1 MYCGSATTGDPVI
14 EAEIRTFGR
23 EIARRGIRLIYG
35 GSSRGLMGA
44 LADEVLA
51 AGGTV
56 TGVMPKALEG
66 RESAHR
72 GLTELQVVDTMHQ
85 REQRMFD
92 LSDAFVAFPGGFG
105 TMVEIIEMITWKQ
118 MGIHGKPI
126 IIANIGGF
134 FNPLFQQFEVA
145 IRHQVRAHRGPH
157 PLRRRRD
164 DESDPD
170 VSGRRARDVAQGGG
184 LGLTGRQTPSLNFIS
199 SSSLRLIATRSAS
212 SAIRNVWNPTT
223 IRTAARIS
231 DCTWPPGF
239 SPKK

>member
-1 MYCGSATTGDPVI
+1 MDLRSICVYCGSATTGDPAI

-23 EIARRGIRLIYG
+23 EIARRGIRLVYG

-51 AGGTV
+51 AGGKV

-134 FNPLFQQFEVA
+134 FHPLLQQFEVA
-145 IRHQVRAHRGPH
+145 IQRKFVRSEDRI
-157 PLRRRRD
+157 LF
-164 DESDPD
+164 S
-170 VSGRRARDVAQGGG
+170 VADTTKAI
-184 LGLTGRQTPSLNFIS
+184 LTFLEGAPVMSRK
-199 SSSLRLIATRSAS
+199 AGDWA
-212 SAIRNVWNPTT
+212 
-223 IRTAARIS
+223 
-231 DCTWPPGF
+231 
-239 SPKK
+239 